1 MSRKIFRARYDY
13 GFTIRRGYAKI
24 IVSLQIGRT
33 ANTAPAEEE
42 RVTALGTAYAV
53 KMENVTKR
61 FGKVVANNAVNLELR
76 EGEILSLLGENGSG
90 KTTLMN
96 MLSGIYFP
104 DEGQIYIHGKPVT
117 IASPKDAFNL
127 GIGMIH
133 QHFKLVD
140 VFTATEN
147 IVLGL
152 EGKLNLVEAGKK
164 VREIC
169 EKYGFDI
176 DPDQK
181 IYDMSVS
188 QKQTVEIVK
197 ALYRGADILILD
209 EPTAVLT
216 PQETDKLF
224 AVLRSMRDDG
234 KAIVIIT
241 HKMHE
246 VEALSDRVAVLRHG
260 QFVGDMLTKD
270 TDAQEMTNMMVG
282 HAVTLNIERPDPVD
296 PKPRIEVKN
305 LTVRSIDGIVKLDD
319 VSFTANSGE
328 ILGIAGISGCGQKEL
343 LEAIA
348 GLQPTEGGSVCYVED
363 DGTRE
368 ELLGKD
374 PLRIAEMGVA
384 LSFVPEDRLGMGLV
398 GNMDLS
404 DNMMLRS
411 FRKGHGIL
419 TDRKAPRK
427 LAETVIEELDVNTPG
442 VSTPVRRLSGGNVQ
456 KVLVGREIASAPTVL
471 LTAYAVRGLDINE
484 SYTIYD
490 LINRQKERGVA
501 VIYVGEDL
509 DVLLE
514 LADRI
519 LVLCGGKVSGIVPG
533 RGATKR
539 DVGLMMTQLGGNK
552 ADA

>member
-1 MSRKIFRARYDY
+1 M
-13 GFTIRRGYAKI
+13 TC
-24 IVSLQIGRT
+24 L
-33 ANTAPAEEE
+33 ANAIEL
-42 RVTALGTAYAV
+42 R
-53 KMENVTKR
+53 NITKR
-61 FGKVVANNAVNLELR
+61 FGQVVANKSISLELHK
-76 EGEILSLLGENGSG
+76 GEILSLLGENGSG

-104 DEGQIYIHGKPVT
+104 DEGQILIDGEEVV
-117 IASPKDAFNL
+117 IRSPRDAYRY

-140 VFTATEN
+140 VFTAAEN
-147 IVLGL
+147 ITLGL
-152 EGKLNLVEAGKK
+152 DEKLDLKATAA
-164 VREIC
+164 RIRSIC
-169 EKYGFDI
+169 ERYGFDL
-176 DPDQK
+176 DPNQK

-282 HAVTLNIERPDPVD
+282 HAVTLNIDRPDPVD

-348 GLQPTEGGSVCYVED
+348 GLQPTEGGSICYVED

-411 FRKGHGIL
+411 FRKGRGIL
-419 TDRKAPRK
+419 TDRKSPRK
-427 LAETVIEELDVNTPG
+427 LAETVVEELDVNTPG

-471 LTAYAVRGLDINE
+471 LTAYAVRGLDINA

-539 DVGLMMTQLGGNK
+539 DVGMMMTQLGGNE
-552 ADA
+552 AHA

>member
-1 MSRKIFRARYDY
+1 MIPAAAGRKGEPDLNDIAVQFRHVSMAFPGVLANDD
-13 GFTIRRGYAKI
+13 
-24 IVSLQIGRT
+24 VSLDIRKG
-33 ANTAPAEEE
+33 E
-42 RVTALGTAYAV
+42 VFALV
-53 KMENVTKR
+53 
-61 FGKVVANNAVNLELR
+61 
-76 EGEILSLLGENGSG
+76 GENGAG
-90 KTTLMN
+90 KSTLMN
-96 MLSGIYFP
+96 ILYGIHTPTGGSVSIRGEEVSRFSP
-104 DEGQIYIHGKPVT
+104 RNAIEHGV
-117 IASPKDAFNL
+117 
-127 GIGMIH
+127 GMVH
-133 QHFKLVD
+133 QHFMLVPS
-140 VFTATEN
+140 FTVAQN
-147 IVLGL
+147 IVMSREPRRFGL
-152 EGKLNLVEAGKK
+152 FFDQRAAERETRRLVE
-164 VREIC
+164 E
-169 EKYGFDI
+169 YGLTV
-176 DPDQK
+176 DPNAVVAETGVGLQ
-181 IYDMSVS
+181 
-188 QKQTVEIVK
+188 QRVEILK
-197 ALYRGADILILD
+197 TLYRGAEILILD

-260 QFVGDMLTKD
+260 QFVGDMLTRE

-282 HAVTLNIERPDPVD
+282 HAVTLNIDRPDPVD

-348 GLQPTEGGSVCYVED
+348 GLQPTESGSICYVED

-427 LAETVIEELDVNTPG
+427 LAETVVEELDVNTPG
-442 VSTPVRRLSGGNVQ
+442 VTTPVRRLSGGNVQ

-471 LTAYAVRGLDINE
+471 LTAYAVRGLDINA

-539 DVGLMMTQLGGNK
+539 DVGMMMTQLGGNE
-552 ADA
+552 AHA